1 MIPIEFYLLELQK
14 LLPDYDSCQILQQK
28 DGITVARIH
37 ASGKSLIFKAF
48 EKAEHRREISNYALL
63 NSLAIPTPRILAA
76 TDGALLMEDLQESR
90 FWRLGV
96 AADMAD
102 PRTAAKL
109 AQWYRLLHDN
119 GADYAA
125 AHGQHLYDESD
136 FFTAE
141 NLQSVLQKSGAGDS
155 PACRLLLS
163 RFRDLR
169 AAVDSVPR
177 TLCYNDFNYT
187 NFAVA
192 RDGSAAMMFDYNL
205 LGKGFRYCDVR
216 NACYDLS
223 DAAESAFLAEYG
235 PTDPLEQLIDEITS
249 PVIALHIA
257 YQRSAFPAWAQPSL
271 KTLTTSE
278 YADKIRRLLNG

>member
-1 MIPIEFYLLELQK
+1 MRFIEFYLIELQK
-14 LLPDYDSCQILQQK
+14 LLPDYDSCRILQQK
-28 DGITVARIH
+28 DGITVARVH
-37 ASGKSLIFKAF
+37 ASGKSLVFKAF
-48 EKAEHRREISNYALL
+48 EKAGHRREISNYALL
-63 NSLAIPTPRILAA
+63 NSLAIPTPRIFAA
-76 TDGALLMEDLQESR
+76 TDAALLMEDLQESC

-96 AADMAD
+96 EADMDD
-102 PRTAAKL
+102 PRIAAKL

-119 GADYAA
+119 GADYATTQ
-125 AHGQHLYDESD
+125 GQHLYDESD

-141 NLQSVLQKSGAGDS
+141 NLMNVLQKSGAGDL

-169 AAVDSVPR
+169 TAVDSVPR

-205 LGKGFRYCDVR
+205 MGKGYRYCDVR
-216 NACYDLS
+216 NACYNLS
-223 DAAESAFLAEYG
+223 DTAEAAFLAEYG
-235 PTDPLEQLIDEITS
+235 PTDPLEQLIDDVTAPIIT
-249 PVIALHIA
+249 LHMA

-271 KTLTTSE
+271 KMLASDE
-278 YADKIRRLLNG
+278 YADKIRKLLNG